1 MLLYGELIREKKEQK
16 KEEQLRGYFSSS
28 GKI

>member
-1 MLLYGELIREKKEQK
+1 MLLYGELIIEKKEQK
-16 KEEQLRGYFSSS
+16 QEEYLEGYFSSS

>member
-1 MLLYGELIREKKEQK
+1 MLLYGELIIEKKEQK
-16 KEEQLRGYFSSS
+16 QKEQLEGYFRSS